1 MDDDYR
7 QYKQWLGPLDNYLVR
22 VVRIT
27 KKGIYEAAEEYK
39 QKLEHGSFM
48 EIYKSLWVFTV

>member
-7 QYKQWLGPLDNYLVR
+7 QYKKWLGPLDNYLIR

-27 KKGIYEAAEEYK
+27 KKGIYETAQDYK
-39 QKLEHGSFM
+39 EKLEHGSFM
-48 EIYKSLWVFTV
+48 EIYKSL